1 MAKQTYLH
9 KRAKSTAYY
18 FRCRIPKD
26 LTCHFKDSREIT
38 FSLQTHDYHEATRM
52 VSIEAGKWQA
62 KFEQLRRSTTS
73 AKTLVKRLD
82 YSDAEI
88 ERLCLL
94 WKHCVLETDDQQR
107 LDGYESDALTRY
119 SVVEWAGNMA
129 TSITR
134 LRHSCA
140 PLCVLR

>member
-52 VSIEAGKWQA
+52 VSIEAGK
-62 KFEQLRRSTTS
+62 
-73 AKTLVKRLD
+73 
-82 YSDAEI
+82 
-88 ERLCLL
+88 
-94 WKHCVLETDDQQR
+94 
-107 LDGYESDALTRY
+107 
-119 SVVEWAGNMA
+119 
-129 TSITR
+129 
-134 LRHSCA
+134 
-140 PLCVLR
+140 